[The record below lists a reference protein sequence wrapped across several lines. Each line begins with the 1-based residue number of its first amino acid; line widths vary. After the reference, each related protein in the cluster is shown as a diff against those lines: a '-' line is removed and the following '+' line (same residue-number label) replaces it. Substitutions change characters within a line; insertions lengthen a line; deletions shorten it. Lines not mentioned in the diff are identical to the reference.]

1 MGSRYTFSES
11 RSGEIV
17 PSIVITPGNNQPLHS
32 LIDPKREAERL
43 VSTIPPDT
51 GFVIF
56 LGLGGGFAPQAAL
69 ANTAAQI
76 VVIDFD
82 KDGIKELLSAKDYMP
97 LLNNGRFSLLT
108 DFPLDEIKIFILNN
122 YSPTL
127 CGGIKVIPLRT
138 RTEHDLEKFN
148 KAAAVIQEAIDSA
161 AADFSVQAH
170 FGLRW
175 FSNII
180 RNIKTADK
188 SADLSGDQTFGAKKI
203 NEAAI
208 VAAGP
213 SLDGQ
218 INALAEYKSRR
229 VFIICCDTALPV
241 LLHNRIEPD
250 AVVSIDCQ
258 HISYYHFLG
267 YNIRNIPLILD
278 IASPPLLRRF
288 STLPVFFSGGHPLA
302 LYISRYWRPLPML
315 DTSGGNVTY
324 ACLSLAEK
332 FNAQRITLF
341 GADFSYI
348 RCQTYARGVYIY
360 SYFEKKQNRF
370 RTLEAL
376 SSAFLYRSPFLSREN
391 ENQIYHETSSLR
403 FYRKKL
409 EEKAAAMCAQSGA
422 QSGVQISV
430 FPGQGA
436 PVSLLNKTAHNT
448 KSSAPAAAENK
459 HISGIEF
466 LEQYRNDIAALP
478 PGELNVKESQIF
490 TTLLPAAAA
499 LKHRSMASN
508 KNLKAADLIEETK
521 CYCIMQIDKILSA
534 GSDR

>member
-1 MGSRYTFSES
+1 MGSRYAFCES

-17 PSIVITPGNNQPLHS
+17 PSIVLAPGNSQPLHS

-51 GFVIF
+51 GFVVF

-82 KDGIKELLSAKDYMP
+82 KDGIKELLSAKDYTP
-97 LLNNGRFSLLT
+97 LLNNKRFSLLT
-108 DFPLDEIKIFILNN
+108 DFTPDEIKNFILAN
-122 YSPTL
+122 YNPAL

-138 RTEHDLEKFN
+138 RTEHDSEKFN
-148 KAAAVIQEAIDSA
+148 KAAAVIQEAIENT

-175 FSNII
+175 FSNIV
-180 RNIKTADK
+180 RNIKN
-188 SADLSGDQTFGAKKI
+188 SAATDQSFCAKKI

-218 INALAEYKSRR
+218 ITALTEYKSRG
-229 VFIICCDTALPV
+229 VFIICSDTALPV
-241 LLHNRIEPD
+241 LLQNGIAPD

-258 HISYYHFLG
+258 HISYYHFFG
-267 YNIRNIPLILD
+267 CNIRNIPLILD
-278 IASPPLLRRF
+278 IASPPLLSRF

-302 LYISRYWRPLPML
+302 LYISRYWRSLPLL

-324 ACLSLAEK
+324 ACLSLAE
-332 FNAQRITLF
+332 NLGATRITLF

-348 RCQTYARGVYIY
+348 RSQTYARGSYIY
-360 SYFEKKQNRF
+360 PYFERKQNRF

-376 SSAFLYRSPFLSREN
+376 FSAFLYRSPFLPREN
-391 ENQIYHETSSLR
+391 ENQIYHETSSFR
-403 FYRKKL
+403 FYRQKL
-409 EEKAAAMCAQSGA
+409 EEKAAAMNAQ
-422 QSGVQISV
+422 VSV
-430 FPGQGA
+430 FPGLGA
-436 PVSLLNKTAHNT
+436 PVNLLNKTAINLGK
-448 KSSAPAAAENK
+448 KSYVPAATENQYK
-459 HISGIEF
+459 SGIEF
-466 LEQYRNDIAALP
+466 LEQYRSDIASLP
-478 PGELNVKESQIF
+478 PDGLNEKESQIF

-499 LKHRSMASN
+499 LKHRSLGI
-508 KNLKAADLIEETK
+508 NLKTAELIEETK
-521 CYCIMQIDKILSA
+521 RHCIRQIDKIL
-534 GSDR
+534 GTNQK